1 MSIAV
6 GLPDDVSFSTAQVLD
21 FLSAR
26 FSLDEYRAVFPV
38 NVTSPAHERLPVL
51 DIEIVAGH
59 GTLLWASP
67 CSV

>member
-1 MSIAV
+1 MHGSLQAVELGALIVAHGRLSI
-6 GLPDDVSFSTAQVLD
+6 
-21 FLSAR
+21 
-26 FSLDEYRAVFPV
+26 
-38 NVTSPAHERLPVL
+38 L